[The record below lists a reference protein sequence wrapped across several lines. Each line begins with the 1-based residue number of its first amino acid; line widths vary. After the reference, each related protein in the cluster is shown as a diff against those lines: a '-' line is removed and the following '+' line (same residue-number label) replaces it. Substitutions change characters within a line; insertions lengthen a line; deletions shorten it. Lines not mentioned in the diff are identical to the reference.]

1 MVWYDDLFVGESIRP
16 RRQKR
21 IIRKVKKRSIF
32 NAAYLLTLSAN
43 PQDLI
48 DIIHTRVVRQRYYPR
63 KGLVVIGLAGSYEEA
78 LQLAAE
84 ILISLYTVQGDFKLR
99 EFLKRNWHNSREDGL
114 LC

>member
-48 DIIHTRVVRQRYYPR
+48 DIIHTQEVRKRYYPN
-63 KGLVVIGLAGSYEEA
+63 KALLDIGLAGNYEEA

-84 ILISLYTVQGDFKLR
+84 ILVSLYTVQGNFGLR

>member
-48 DIIHTRVVRQRYYPR
+48 DIIHTQVVRQRYYPK
-63 KGLVVIGLAGSYEEA
+63 KGLVVIGLAGNYEEA

-84 ILISLYTVQGDFKLR
+84 ILVSLYTVQGNFGLR

>member
-21 IIRKVKKRSIF
+21 IIRKVKRRSIF

-63 KGLVVIGLAGSYEEA
+63 KNLVVIGLAADYDEA
-78 LQLAAE
+78 LELAAG
-84 ILISLYTVQGDFKLR
+84 ILVSLYTVQGDFRLR

>member
-1 MVWYDDLFVGESIRP
+1 MVWYDDLFDGESIRP

-43 PQDLI
+43 PQNLI
-48 DIIHTRVVRQRYYPR
+48 DIIHTQVVRQRYYP
-63 KGLVVIGLAGSYEEA
+63 KKDLVVIGLAGNYEEA

-84 ILISLYTVQGDFKLR
+84 ILVSLYTVQGNFGLR

>member
-43 PQDLI
+43 PQNLI
-48 DIIHTRVVRQRYYPR
+48 DIIHTQVVRQRYYPK
-63 KGLVVIGLAGSYEEA
+63 KGLVVIGLAGNYEEA

-84 ILISLYTVQGDFKLR
+84 ILVSLYTVQGNFGLR

>member
-1 MVWYDDLFVGESIRP
+1 MVWYDDLFVGESIGP

-21 IIRKVKKRSIF
+21 IIRKVKRRSIF

-43 PQDLI
+43 PKDLI
-48 DIIHTRVVRQRYYPR
+48 DIIQARVVCQRYYPR
-63 KGLVVIGLAGSYEEA
+63 KRMVVIGLAGSYEEA
-78 LQLAAE
+78 LCLASE
-84 ILISLYTVQGDFKLR
+84 ILVSLYTVQGDFRLR